1 MTMLVRGDKLNASQV
16 LVEKITNHPDIEIHF
31 KTEVEALEG
40 EGGKLK
46 RVKIKDRTSGES
58 KTLSPQGLFVF
69 IGQQPNTDFVKGVLD
84 FDPGGFILTGHDL
97 MHTEAEHNL
106 RGMFETSVPA
116 VFAAG
121 DVRKGSTKQ
130 VASAVGEGAAAVI
143 QIRDYLR
150 QVG

>member
-1 MTMLVRGDKLNASQV
+1 MK
-16 LVEKITNHPDIEIHF
+16 H
-31 KTEVEALEG
+31 
-40 EGGKLK
+40 
-46 RVKIKDRTSGES
+46 VKIKDLNSGET

-84 FDPGGFILTGHDL
+84 FDPAGFILTGNDL
-97 MHTEAEHNL
+97 GHTEEEHGM
-106 RGMFETSVPA
+106 RGTFETSVPA
-116 VFAAG
+116 IFAAG

-150 QVG
+150 KVG